1 MFRNRT
7 SAVPALV
14 LTVLLA
20 GCQKDAGANPPA
32 AAPAAAVEP
41 KTDDE
46 KTLYAMGIV
55 MGRNLTSLGLSEA
68 DLEMLK
74 LGMARS
80 EERRGGKE
88 CRCRWSPYH

>member
-32 AAPAAAVEP
+32 AAPAAQRA
-41 KTDDE
+41 
-46 KTLYAMGIV
+46 AG
-55 MGRNLTSLGLSEA
+55 
-68 DLEMLK
+68 
-74 LGMARS
+74 
-80 EERRGGKE
+80 
-88 CRCRWSPYH
+88 